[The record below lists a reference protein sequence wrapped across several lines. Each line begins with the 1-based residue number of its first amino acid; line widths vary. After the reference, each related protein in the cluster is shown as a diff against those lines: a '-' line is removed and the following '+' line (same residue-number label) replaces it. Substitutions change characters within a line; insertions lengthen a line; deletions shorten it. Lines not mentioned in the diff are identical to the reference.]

1 MHRRSVIEREI
12 ILMVMILLV
21 VILVM
26 NLLLLVFLSSFKDC
40 VWSCSDRVSTV
51 NRRARRVKL
60 GTVSIGLLNT

>member
-21 VILVM
+21 VVM
-26 NLLLLVFLSSFKDC
+26 NLLLVVFLSSFKDG
-40 VWSCSDRVSTV
+40 VWSCSNRVSTV
-51 NRRARRVKL
+51 NRGARRVKL